1 MSIRAVELFAGTG
14 GLVLSFGKAGN
25 PPLTMVEFHT
35 QAYDTT
41 SVTRSRTADTCQGQD
56 ALPEQYPVKQETGSI
71 PAVFHERQ
79 GSRING
85 CLGYVPG
92 SGLHGA

>member
-14 GLVLSFGKAGN
+14 GLVLSPEKAGN
-25 PPLTMVEFHT
+25 HPLTMVEFHT

-41 SVTRSRTADTCQGQD
+41 SVTRSRTAATCQGQD
-56 ALPEQYPVKQETGSI
+56 AIPEQYPVKQETGSI

>member
-14 GLVLSFGKAGN
+14 GLVLSPEKAGN
-25 PPLTMVEFHT
+25 HPLTMVEFHT

-71 PAVFHERQ
+71 PVVFHERQ

>member
-35 QAYDTT
+35 G
-41 SVTRSRTADTCQGQD
+41 V
-56 ALPEQYPVKQETGSI
+56 
-71 PAVFHERQ
+71 
-79 GSRING
+79 
-85 CLGYVPG
+85 
-92 SGLHGA
+92 